1 MAGITS
7 YGAYVP
13 LWRLKRDAITKGS
26 RGEKA
31 IRYFDED
38 STTMAVAATLDC
50 LKGQDRNAID
60 GLFYATTTAPY
71 KEKQIA
77 TTIAAA
83 TDLRQD
89 IATADF
95 TNSLRAGT
103 TALRAALDAVKAGS
117 AKQVLVVASDC
128 RMGAPGT
135 DFEQNVGDGA
145 AAVLVGDSAVAA
157 NIEASHTICKEL
169 HDVWRSEGD
178 TYIRAWED
186 RFANAMGYRDTVAE
200 VVTSLL
206 QKANLTAGDFAKAVF
221 ASPNPRII
229 GDLSRKLGI
238 DPKTQVQD
246 PLFDVMGNTGT
257 AFPLMLLVAA
267 LEEAKAG
274 DRLLLTS
281 YGNGADAFVLTLT
294 EQIEKIGERA
304 GMKGNLAKKRI
315 VDDYRAYLQW
325 RELLVFEA
333 QPTPPG
339 GHISAVAL
347 WRDRSQIFPLHGLK
361 CRSCDN
367 FHFPPQRVCPKCR
380 SKDQFDEVRMSDKKG
395 KIFTFSADYICSRKE
410 APRVTAIIDF
420 DGGGRMATMMTD
432 RVLEEI
438 EVGMPV
444 ELSFRKLVSQDG
456 FHNYF
461 WKSMPLRSWSDTNGG
476 SR

>member
-13 LWRLKRDAITKGS
+13 LWRLRRDAIMKGL

-50 LKGQDRNAID
+50 LKGQDRDAID

-77 TTIAAA
+77 TTVAAA
-83 TDLRQD
+83 ADLRSD
-89 IATADF
+89 IITADF
-95 TNSLRAGT
+95 SNSLRAGT
-103 TALRAALDAVKAGS
+103 AALRAALDAVKAGS
-117 AKQVLVVASDC
+117 AKKVLVVASDC

-145 AAVLVGDSAVAA
+145 AAVLVGDSAISV
-157 NIEASHTICKEL
+157 NVEASHAISKEL
-169 HDVWRSEGD
+169 HDIWRSEGD
-178 TYIRAWED
+178 IYIRAWED
-186 RFANAMGYRDTVAE
+186 RFIYAMGYRDTVAE
-200 VVTSLL
+200 AVTSLL
-206 QKANLTAGDFAKAVF
+206 QKTNLTPGDFTKVIF
-221 ASPNPRII
+221 ASPSPKVI
-229 GDLSRKLGI
+229 GDLSKKLGI

-246 PLFDVMGNTGT
+246 LLFDVMGNTGT

-281 YGNGADAFVLTLT
+281 YGNGADAFVLTVT
-294 EQIEKIGERA
+294 DQMEKIGERA
-304 GMKGNLAKKRI
+304 GMKENLAKKRV
-315 VDDYRAYLQW
+315 VDEYRTYLQW
-325 RELLVFEA
+325 RELLIFET

-339 GHISAVAL
+339 GHISASAL
-347 WRDRSQIFPLHGLK
+347 WRDRSQVFPLHGLK
-361 CRSCDN
+361 CKSCN
-367 FHFPPQRVCPKCR
+367 SIHFPPQRVCPKCK
-380 SKDQFDEVRMSDKKG
+380 SKDQFDEVRLSEKKG
-395 KIFTFSADYICSRKE
+395 QIFTFTADYVCSRQE

-420 DGGGRMATMMTD
+420 EGGGRMVTIMTD

-444 ELSFRKLVSQDG
+444 EMSFRKLVTQNG

-461 WKSMPLRSWSDTNGG
+461 WKSMPLRS
-476 SR
+476 